1 MQYCVDFHI
10 KQKIYLG
17 WYLQK
22 PIWSVDIPK
31 QPAWFMTF
39 MKFMM
44 CYNPLM
50 TEVPSYWN
58 QSIDLRNFPNIDSNL
73 SHEWVKSFKI
83 IFFFSFNSTNE
94 LGLCGGKVN
103 KMVSYTRILSMRGF
117 NYNTKSIC
125 HGLRLFILSEIQQTF
140 IANTQCCFNDLVN

>member
-83 IFFFSFNSTNE
+83 IVFFHLTLQMSWVYVAGKWIKWSHT
-94 LGLCGGKVN
+94 LGFWVCA
-103 KMVSYTRILSMRGF
+103 
-117 NYNTKSIC
+117 
-125 HGLRLFILSEIQQTF
+125 GLTI
-140 IANTQCCFNDLVN
+140 TQNQFVMA

>member
-22 PIWSVDIPK
+22 PIWSVDILK

-44 CYNPLM
+44 CYNSFM
-50 TEVPSYWN
+50 TEVPSYWD

-83 IFFFSFNSTNE
+83 IPFFHLTLQMSWVYV
-94 LGLCGGKVN
+94 GGKWI
-103 KMVSYTRILSMRGF
+103 KWSHALGF
-117 NYNTKSIC
+117 WVC
-125 HGLRLFILSEIQQTF
+125 AGLTITENQFVM
-140 IANTQCCFNDLVN
+140 A